1 MSEIDDLIRDFADD
15 VPHYLSTA
23 IVDMESGMGVGSY
36 AADPEFDA
44 SAANAAYT
52 DFVKANRKALDILG
66 ADPLDTTDILITTNG
81 MYLLIREL
89 SDDYYMGSAVSQE
102 GNLALVRKKMEQY
115 EDAFLEVLPGAETES
130 AASETSANGFTS

>member
-1 MSEIDDLIRDFADD
+1 MSKIDDLIRDFADE

-52 DFVKANRKALDILG
+52 DFVEANRNALEILG
-66 ADPLDTTDILITTNG
+66 ADPLDTTDILVTTNG

-89 SDDYYMGSAVSQE
+89 SEGYYMGSAVSQD
-102 GNLALVRKKMEQY
+102 GNLALVRKKMERY
-115 EDAFLEVLPGAETES
+115 EDAFLEALPGVDPDGAGT
-130 AASETSANGFTS
+130 ETSPNGLGP